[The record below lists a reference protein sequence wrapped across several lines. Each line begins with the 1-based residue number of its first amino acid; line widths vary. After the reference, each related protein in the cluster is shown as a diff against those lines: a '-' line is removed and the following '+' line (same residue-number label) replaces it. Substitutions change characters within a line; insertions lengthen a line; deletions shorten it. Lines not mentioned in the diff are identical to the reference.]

1 MTVNK
6 KLGMG
11 LSALLGDNARNRS
24 GEATIEHLTHDQDS
38 VQLVPVT
45 KIISGVYQPR
55 KHFDHDQLSDLAKSI
70 KENGI
75 IQPIILRKADG
86 AKEIYEIIAG
96 ERRYRA
102 SKIAGLSKVPA
113 IIKMATNAQA
123 LEFAIIENVQRAD
136 LSAIEEAKGYRQL
149 MNEFSYTQEQIASKI
164 GRSRS
169 HIANILRL
177 LSLPKEIQDM
187 VDNGLISSGHA
198 RAIINR
204 DDIVEVANRI
214 VKESLSV
221 RDVEELVKEES
232 PTKINI
238 GYPAKTVTSKN
249 DHLKV
254 LEADFSTVIGGNFK
268 VKATHDTKKQ
278 KGKITIFYKEIS
290 EIEELIKKLEQ

>member
-1 MTVNK
+1 MATNK

-11 LSALLGDNARNRS
+11 LSALLGDNVRNR
-24 GEATIEHLTHDQDS
+24 GAEAAIEHLTHDQEF
-38 VQLVPVT
+38 VQLIPVT

-70 KENGI
+70 KENGV
-75 IQPIILRKADG
+75 IQPIILRKTDG

-113 IIKMATNAQA
+113 IIKNATNAQA
-123 LEFAIIENVQRAD
+123 LEFAIIENVQRTD

-149 MNEFSYTQEQIASKI
+149 MNEFSYTQEQISSKI

-177 LSLPKEIQDM
+177 LSLPKEVQDM
-187 VDNGLISSGHA
+187 VDNNLISSGHA
-198 RAIINR
+198 RAIINH
-204 DDIVEVANRI
+204 DDIVEIANKI
-214 VKESLSV
+214 VKDSLSV
-221 RDVEELVKEES
+221 RDVEELVKES
-232 PTKINI
+232 KPQVSI
-238 GYPAKTVTSKN
+238 GYPKPKTIASKSEY
-249 DHLKV
+249 LKA

-268 VKATHDTKKQ
+268 VKATHDAKKQ

-290 EIEELIKKLEQ
+290 EVEELIKKLEQ